1 MQNSLVKTSSS
12 KPIFKSHEMKDIVN
26 KSGFSEQDIITIFLY
41 GDPKVLYDRYVQR
54 QQTSHIAHTSTGLL
68 SYEIFEASLKEH
80 RLEDAFGKVIAY
92 DTTNFNSEDY
102 TVLKNKIESLL
113 NQPNGGSHA
122 L

>member
-1 MQNSLVKTSSS
+1 
-12 KPIFKSHEMKDIVN
+12 MKDILN
-26 KSGFSEQDIITIFLY
+26 KSGFSKQEIITIFLY

-54 QQTSHIAHTSTGLL
+54 QQTRHIAHTSTGLL